1 MWTSQNRARYDR
13 SKLRYPSDLTDDEW
27 GLVEPLIPPG
37 KRGGDKRTVIMR
49 EVVNGLMYILSTGC
63 QWRAIPKDLPPR
75 STLYDY
81 FDLWSWDRTL
91 DLIHHELYVKCRE
104 AIGREA
110 SPTAPS
116 SIAKASRA
124 LKKMLWGK
132 RRDGCNIVASINLQ
146 LTELPMQKPYDN
158 SKASPAAFTQDS
170 TLIAVIEL
178 SLSNWLVAGLIP
190 GVSREP
196 LKKLEPNPEDLLKLL
211 HGWRDEAIKAG
222 RPITR
227 IAVAYETGRD
237 SFWLARWLRKRGI
250 DAHVIH
256 ATSVAVSREHRRAK
270 TDRLDTA
277 MLKRGFLGWLRGERG
292 HCTVAIVPTM
302 EEEDAKRPHRERD
315 GLVHEQTRVI
325 NRMKSALIQF
335 GVRNFNPKLRK
346 ASVKLETVRTPEGKS
361 LPPNT
366 IAALRRDMERLRIIK
381 EQIKAIEQARLQ
393 QLEQKPEAL
402 ANRMVYLLVRIY
414 GLGLETADLLVHE
427 LLSRTLRD
435 RKAVARYAGLT
446 GSPDESGSKR
456 REKGLSRSG
465 NARVRK
471 IMIQLAWRMV
481 KFQPDSALVQ
491 WFKQRTENA
500 KKSRKPMIV
509 ALARKLIIALWRYAN
524 DGLIPEGFRLHS
536 AA

>member
-1 MWTSQNRARYDR
+1 
-13 SKLRYPSDLTDDEW
+13 
-27 GLVEPLIPPG
+27 
-37 KRGGDKRTVIMR
+37 
-49 EVVNGLMYILSTGC
+49 
-63 QWRAIPKDLPPR
+63 
-75 STLYDY
+75 
-81 FDLWSWDRTL
+81 
-91 DLIHHELYVKCRE
+91 
-104 AIGREA
+104 
-110 SPTAPS
+110 
-116 SIAKASRA
+116 
-124 LKKMLWGK
+124 
-132 RRDGCNIVASINLQ
+132 
-146 LTELPMQKPYDN
+146 MQKPRDN
-158 SKASPAAFTQDS
+158 SKASPAAFMQDN

-237 SFWLARWLRKRGI
+237 SFWLARWLRERGI

-302 EEEDAKRPHRERD
+302 EEEDAKRPHRERE
-315 GLVHEQTRVI
+315 GLVHEQTRVV

-346 ASVKLETVRTPEGKS
+346 ARVKLETVRTPEGKS

-366 IAALRRDMERLRIIK
+366 IAALRRDMERLKIIK

-393 QLEQKPEAL
+393 QFEQKPEAL

-414 GLGLETADLLVHE
+414 GLGWETADLLVHE

-500 KKSRKPMIV
+500 KGARKPMIV
-509 ALARKLIIALWRYAN
+509 ALARKLIIALWRYTASYRKASGCIQRRN
-524 DGLIPEGFRLHS
+524 RQQEGRRNTRFWHLGAHSDETAKKRSEVAVARRPPMVSAPGKRMGCCCFGASPSMRIVASWFGSNGSTVYKDVAVGLLQPS
-536 AA
+536 ST

>member
-1 MWTSQNRARYDR
+1 
-13 SKLRYPSDLTDDEW
+13 
-27 GLVEPLIPPG
+27 
-37 KRGGDKRTVIMR
+37 
-49 EVVNGLMYILSTGC
+49 
-63 QWRAIPKDLPPR
+63 
-75 STLYDY
+75 
-81 FDLWSWDRTL
+81 
-91 DLIHHELYVKCRE
+91 
-104 AIGREA
+104 
-110 SPTAPS
+110 
-116 SIAKASRA
+116 
-124 LKKMLWGK
+124 
-132 RRDGCNIVASINLQ
+132 
-146 LTELPMQKPYDN
+146 
-158 SKASPAAFTQDS
+158 
-170 TLIAVIEL
+170 
-178 SLSNWLVAGLIP
+178 
-190 GVSREP
+190 
-196 LKKLEPNPEDLLKLL
+196 LEPNPEDLLKLL

-237 SFWLARWLRKRGI
+237 SFWLARWLRERGI

-302 EEEDAKRPHRERD
+302 EEEDAKRPHRERE
-315 GLVHEQTRVI
+315 GLVHEQTRVV

-346 ASVKLETVRTPEGKS
+346 ARVKLETVRTPEGKS

-366 IAALRRDMERLRIIK
+366 IAALRRDMERLKIIK

-393 QLEQKPEAL
+393 QFEQKPEAL

-414 GLGLETADLLVHE
+414 GLGWETADLLVHE

-500 KKSRKPMIV
+500 KGSRKPMPASSSLPCGAMRMTASYRKASGCIQRRNRQQEGRRNFGTS
-509 ALARKLIIALWRYAN
+509 ARIATKRPKTIRGSGSPPSPHGFCTGKKNGLLLLRSLAFDA
-524 DGLIPEGFRLHS
+524 HS
-536 AA
+536 CIMVRIQRIHRI

>member
-1 MWTSQNRARYDR
+1 
-13 SKLRYPSDLTDDEW
+13 L
-27 GLVEPLIPPG
+27 
-37 KRGGDKRTVIMR
+37 
-49 EVVNGLMYILSTGC
+49 
-63 QWRAIPKDLPPR
+63 AIVA
-75 STLYDY
+75 
-81 FDLWSWDRTL
+81 W
-91 DLIHHELYVKCRE
+91 
-104 AIGREA
+104 
-110 SPTAPS
+110 
-116 SIAKASRA
+116 
-124 LKKMLWGK
+124 KKMLWGK
-132 RRDGCNIVASINLQ
+132 RRDSCKIVASINLQ
-146 LTELPMQKPYDN
+146 LTELLMQKPHDN
-158 SKASPAAFTQDS
+158 SKASPAAFVQDN

-237 SFWLARWLRKRGI
+237 SFWLARWLRERGI

-256 ATSVAVSREHRRAK
+256 ATSVTVSREHRRAK

-302 EEEDAKRPHRERD
+302 EEEDAKRPHRERE
-315 GLVHEQTRVI
+315 GLVHEQTRAV
-325 NRMKSALIQF
+325 NRMKSALIQY

-366 IAALRRDMERLRIIK
+366 IAALRRDMERLKIIK

-393 QLEQKPEAL
+393 QFEQKPEAL
-402 ANRMVYLLVRIY
+402 VNRMVYLLVRIY
-414 GLGLETADLLVHE
+414 GLGLETADLLAHE

-491 WFKQRTENA
+491 WFKQRTESA
-500 KKSRKPMIV
+500 KGSRKPMIV

-524 DGLIPEGFRLHS
+524 DGVIPEGFKLHS